1 MDLKTLKQKAL
12 ELKQKAIE
20 LKDKTI
26 EKAAEKV
33 SESSLVIKSSI
44 ELQQFIDK
52 SENKNF
58 VTKEWVE
65 KTFTRR
71 TIVIFWDSKKDFF
84 KEFLVSLPIL
94 FTKSFSQNI
103 DLKVVDVNN
112 ENVDINKYELKE
124 IPALCVFENKEL
136 IKVIIWEDNIKKVV
150 KSLTLDINKTIEE
163 L

>member
-12 ELKQKAIE
+12 ELKQKAVE

-33 SESSLVIKSSI
+33 SESSLVIKNSI
-44 ELQQFIDK
+44 ELQQFVDK

-58 VTKEWVE
+58 VSKEWIE
-65 KTFTRR
+65 KTFSRR
-71 TIVIFWDSKKDFF
+71 VIVIFWDSKKDFF

-94 FTKSFSQNI
+94 FTKSFSQNM

-112 ENVDINKYELKE
+112 ENVDTKKYEFKE
-124 IPALCVFENKEL
+124 IPTLVVFENKE
-136 IKVIIWEDNIKKVV
+136 IFKIIYWEDNIKKVV

>member
-33 SESSLVIKSSI
+33 SESSLVIKNSI
-44 ELQQFIDK
+44 ELQQFVDK

-58 VTKEWVE
+58 VSKEWIE
-65 KTFTRR
+65 KTFSRR
-71 TIVIFWDSKKDFF
+71 VIVIFWDSKKDFF

-94 FTKSFSQNI
+94 FTKSFSQNM

-112 ENVDINKYELKE
+112 ENINLEKYELKE
-124 IPALCVFENKEL
+124 IPALVVFENKE
-136 IKVIIWEDNIKKVV
+136 IFKIIYWEDNIKKVV

>member
-33 SESSLVIKSSI
+33 SESSLVIKNNI
-44 ELQQFIDK
+44 ELQQFVDK

-58 VTKEWVE
+58 VSKEWIE
-65 KTFTRR
+65 KTFSRR
-71 TIVIFWDSKKDFF
+71 VIVIFWDSKKDFF

-94 FTKSFSQNI
+94 FTKSFSQNM

-112 ENVDINKYELKE
+112 ENINLEKYELKE
-124 IPALCVFENKEL
+124 IPAFVVFENKE
-136 IKVIIWEDNIKKVV
+136 IFKIIYWEDNIKKVV